1 MLQKLFGYGGSQ
13 SQNGLDEDLSPEDAQ
28 LMKTLMQL
36 QQEGQSNTN
45 LPLIMSQDGLKA
57 ISKIYY
63 TDKFK
68 DIQWTS
74 NINQELPIKCTATPI
89 WSKEFED
96 EAAKASMDS
105 SGKGKVGGK
114 DIYQLIRE
122 KTPMPYGSE
131 KPITLCDAFI
141 RKYLSSKKT
150 KVCMQIRRSQ
160 EDARLIL
167 ENLYKGEE
175 VDPSEIE
182 ATEPLPVAA
191 EDQVPLS
198 QRQKQSPISNM
209 NQPRS
214 AKESRVQS
222 VLVQYTW
229 SNFFLQSL
237 AFSKALV
244 ASGVP
249 QRSIVTIQGLNSPEH
264 FMAVMGTICANCIFS
279 DQHMT
284 SSPQACLQQMK
295 HSGSKIIVCESWQ
308 TLKEK
313 YLVNE
318 AALVQLGV
326 QVAIIYGEY
335 GAIFRGDG
343 RQKH

>member
-1 MLQKLFGYGGSQ
+1 
-13 SQNGLDEDLSPEDAQ
+13 
-28 LMKTLMQL
+28 
-36 QQEGQSNTN
+36 
-45 LPLIMSQDGLKA
+45 MSQDGLKA

-68 DIQWTS
+68 NIQWTS
-74 NINQELPIKCTATPI
+74 NINQELPVKCTATPI

-96 EAAKASMDS
+96 EAAKASIDS

-160 EDARLIL
+160 EDAKLIL

-182 ATEPLPVAA
+182 ATQPLPVAA
-191 EDQVPLS
+191 EDQVPQS
-198 QRQKQSPISNM
+198 QSQKQSPISNM

-284 SSPQACLQQMK
+284 SSPQACLQ
-295 HSGSKIIVCESWQ
+295 
-308 TLKEK
+308 
-313 YLVNE
+313 
-318 AALVQLGV
+318 
-326 QVAIIYGEY
+326 
-335 GAIFRGDG
+335 
-343 RQKH
+343 